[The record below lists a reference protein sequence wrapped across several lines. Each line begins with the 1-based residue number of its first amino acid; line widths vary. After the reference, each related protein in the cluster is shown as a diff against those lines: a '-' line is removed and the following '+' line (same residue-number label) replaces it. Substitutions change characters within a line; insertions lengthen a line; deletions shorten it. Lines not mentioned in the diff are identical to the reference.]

1 MGMATQVHESQP
13 EVGGG
18 PPVRIEPCPKRIR
31 VVFGG
36 ATIADSRNVMY
47 LFERGLPPVYYF
59 PREDVRADVLVPSEK
74 RTRCPL
80 KGEASYWSVQV
91 GDRTAKDAVWGYP
104 SPIAECPELSGLLAF
119 YWDRVD
125 HWLEEDE
132 EVFVHPRD
140 PYHRIDVLHSSR
152 HVRIVVGGI
161 TVAETRRPRVL
172 FETGLPVRHYIPK
185 PDVRMELLVPSDT
198 VTACS
203 YKGRASHFHLSVGDR
218 LVRDTAW
225 SYPFPNPELFK
236 IQDLICFY
244 DERVDAVV
252 VDGEA
257 MTAPKT
263 PWSRR

>member
-1 MGMATQVHESQP
+1 MATPLQRSTLEAAAA
-13 EVGGG
+13 
-18 PPVRIEPCPKRIR
+18 PPVRIEPCPKRVR
-31 VVFGG
+31 VVLGG
-36 ATIADSRNVMY
+36 ATIADSRRVMY
-47 LFERGLPPVYYF
+47 LFESGHLPVYYF
-59 PREDVRADVLVPSEK
+59 PLEDVRTELLVPSET
-74 RTRCPL
+74 RTHCPL
-80 KGEASYWSVQV
+80 KGEASYWCIQV
-91 GDRTAKDAVWGYP
+91 GGRTSKDAAWSYP
-104 SPIAECPELSGLLAF
+104 SPFPGCPDISRFVAF
-119 YWDRVD
+119 YWHRVD

-152 HVRIVVGGI
+152 HVRVVLGGV
-161 TVAETRRPRVL
+161 TVAESRRPRVL

-185 PDVRMELLVPSDT
+185 LDVRMELLDPSDT
-198 VTACS
+198 MTRCA
-203 YKGRASHFHLSVGDR
+203 YKGRASHFHVKLGDR
-218 LVRDTAW
+218 LVRDAAW

-257 MTAPKT
+257 LPAPQT

>member
-1 MGMATQVHESQP
+1 MAMPTHHQESKV
-13 EVGGG
+13 EAAGTSA
-18 PPVRIEPCPKRIR
+18 VRIEPCPKRVR
-31 VVFGG
+31 VLFGG
-36 ATIADSRNVMY
+36 STIADSRRVVY
-47 LFERGLPPVYYF
+47 LFESGHVPAYYF
-59 PREDVRADVLVPSEK
+59 PREDVRADVLVASDK

-80 KGEASYWSVQV
+80 KGEASYWSVRV
-91 GDRTAKDAVWGYP
+91 GDRTTKDAMWGYP
-104 SPIAECPELSGLLAF
+104 SPIRECPDISGLVAF

-152 HVRIVVGGI
+152 HVRVVVAGT

-185 PDVRMELLVPSDT
+185 LDVRMELLAPSET
-198 VTACS
+198 VTACA
-203 YKGRASHFHLSVGDR
+203 YKGRASHFHLRSGDQ
-218 LVRDTAW
+218 LIKDVAW
-225 SYPFPNPELFK
+225 TYPFPNPDLFK

-244 DERVDAVV
+244 DERAEAVV
-252 VDGEA
+252 VDGQEI
-257 MTAPKT
+257 PVPRT